1 MTIIGMPSV
10 SLPSRVGSLFKKA
23 STVGEHRTTLCP
35 KGRRASG
42 TAENMAGR
50 CHAGTYC
57 CHRMH
62 DGWHRR
68 RTSAGLVTHCVHRG
82 PVHHVSYR
90 SSRHYT
96 PLHTRHHTPRQTRSR
111 CCQSVQRFRNTRM
124 RSGNSRIKQIAGKC
138 SPPKVALIYEGE
150 WQVTALYSFDARTS
164 CCGRLQQRRAK
175 CPCVALP
182 HDMHATGRC
191 GCVFIVAF
199 RVHACTGTS
208 TALLFRCVERSN
220 LLSHVHT
227 LRLALCLIQVLE
239 H

>member
-1 MTIIGMPSV
+1 MWRADGTPEPIV
-10 SLPSRVGSLFKKA
+10 V
-23 STVGEHRTTLCP
+23 TVCTT
-35 KGRRASG
+35 
-42 TAENMAGR
+42 
-50 CHAGTYC
+50 AGTGVV
-57 CHRMH
+57 RPR
-62 DGWHRR
+62 DLSPIVF
-68 RTSAGLVTHCVHRG
+68 TAVQSITFLTG
-82 PVHHVSYR
+82 P
-90 SSRHYT
+90 RHYT

-164 CCGRLQQRRAK
+164 CSGRLQQRRAK
-175 CPCVALP
+175 CPCVALS
-182 HDMHATGRC
+182 HAMHATGRC

-208 TALLFRCVERSN
+208 TALLARCVERSN

-227 LRLALCLIQVLE
+227 LRLALRLIQVLE

>member
-1 MTIIGMPSV
+1 
-10 SLPSRVGSLFKKA
+10 
-23 STVGEHRTTLCP
+23 
-35 KGRRASG
+35 
-42 TAENMAGR
+42 
-50 CHAGTYC
+50 
-57 CHRMH
+57 MH

-68 RTSAGLVTHCVHRG
+68 RTSAGLVTHCVHRSSPSRFL
-82 PVHHVSYR
+82 PVLDTTLLCTHA
-90 SSRHYT
+90 T
-96 PLHTRHHTPRQTRSR
+96 TRHHTPRQTRSR

-164 CCGRLQQRRAK
+164 CSGRLQQRRAK
-175 CPCVALP
+175 CPCVALS
-182 HDMHATGRC
+182 HAMHATGRC

-208 TALLFRCVERSN
+208 TALLARCVERSN

-227 LRLALCLIQVLE
+227 LRLALRLIQVLE